1 MKTAKTRQERT
12 RDTIL
17 DAAAGLFLRNG
28 FLGANMD
35 EIAAVA
41 DVSKQTV
48 YAHFHSKEALF
59 LDVVRGLTGVAGDVH
74 QEQVADPVD
83 DSPIADYLQEF
94 AELQLTIVMTPKL
107 MQLRRLVIGEVER
120 FPELGRA
127 LHALGPQRSITRLSR
142 AFERYRRL
150 GQIEADDLEAAAS
163 FFNWL
168 VMGAPVNDAML
179 LGDDA
184 ILPAAACRGHAA
196 ESVRIFLAA
205 FGPRAT
211 HRA

>member
-1 MKTAKTRQERT
+1 MTVAKTRQERT
-12 RDTIL
+12 RDAIL
-17 DAAAGLFLRNG
+17 DAAAALFLRNG

-41 DVSKQTV
+41 DVSKQTI

-74 QEQVADPVD
+74 QEQVAEPLD
-83 DSPIADYLQEF
+83 DRPIGDYLQEF
-94 AELQLTIVMTPKL
+94 AELQLTIVMTPRL

-120 FPELGRA
+120 FPELGKA
-127 LHALGPQRSITRLSR
+127 LHALGPQRSINRLSR
-142 AFERYRRL
+142 AFAHYRRL
-150 GQIEADDLEAAAS
+150 GQIKADDFEAAAS

-168 VMGAPVNDAML
+168 VMGGPVNDAML
-179 LGDDA
+179 LGDAA
-184 ILPAAACRGHAA
+184 ILPAKACRTHAQ

-205 FGPRAT
+205 FAPD
-211 HRA
+211 

>member
-1 MKTAKTRQERT
+1 MSSSKTRQERT
-12 RDTIL
+12 RDAIVS
-17 DAAAGLFLRNG
+17 AASGLFLRNG

-59 LDVVRGLTGVAGDVH
+59 LDVVRGMTGVAGDKH
-74 QEQVADPVD
+74 QEQVAEPLDDRPVG
-83 DSPIADYLQEF
+83 DYLREF
-94 AELQLTIVMTPKL
+94 AELLLIIVMTPRL

-120 FPELGRA
+120 FPELGKA
-127 LHALGPQRSITRLSR
+127 LHALGPQRSIDRLSR
-142 AFERYRRL
+142 AFVRYREA
-150 GQIEADDLEAAAS
+150 GQIEAEDVEDAAS

-168 VMGAPVNDAML
+168 VMGRPVNDAML
-179 LGDDA
+179 LGDGA
-184 ILPAAACRGHAA
+184 ILSAGACRRHAQ

-205 FGPRAT
+205 YGR
-211 HRA
+211 R